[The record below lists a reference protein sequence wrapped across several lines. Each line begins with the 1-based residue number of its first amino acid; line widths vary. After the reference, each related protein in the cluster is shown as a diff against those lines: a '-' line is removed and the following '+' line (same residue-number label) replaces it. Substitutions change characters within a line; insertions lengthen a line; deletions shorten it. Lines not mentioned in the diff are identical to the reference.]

1 MFRQFY
7 DLLILISRKIMKVFN
22 SIVVTSKNKGSFK
35 VSEPVL
41 KCSNAHNESI
51 EKHQVQEQ
59 DKISTSENGSHFL
72 YIYNERCHAK
82 FLVGQLNELGLLICP
97 NK

>member
-22 SIVVTSKNKGSFK
+22 SIVVISKNKGSVK

-41 KCSNAHNESI
+41 KSSNAHNERI

-59 DKISTSENGSHFL
+59 DKISTSENGSNLL
-72 YIYNERCHAK
+72 YIKRDVMRNFVEVIIIIIK
-82 FLVGQLNELGLLICP
+82 
-97 NK
+97 